1 MIDTSTLTKIGNMT
15 SGGGLS
21 AIFDSDTS
29 TTGYYMNSGGF
40 VGVEFDSSTKLDK
53 IIIKSA
59 ANGFDASGLTS
70 TITLTLYGK
79 TGIAPT
85 SSTDGI
91 ALDSLTFTDINAVTT
106 KELINSDPMY
116 EIDFAWVTI
125 SSDVWSVASELELY
139 EYTVPT
145 APSVV
150 NSRFFSLQ
158 KSVDTKTALRWD
170 PKEILGFRMDL
181 NLNEAAVAT
190 LQLRMDI
197 IHDGL
202 IPDVIG
208 VSGLLHMRSGTT
220 WENCLSAS
228 FTPIENASSGQNI
241 RDLTDHYGN
250 INIFQ
255 KVSLSVPKYYQF
267 AVYGSA
273 HTTASSLDELCSIL
287 EENSKGLNN
296 FILTINKDETL
307 I

>member
-208 VSGLLHMRSGTT
+208 VSGLLHMRS
-220 WENCLSAS
+220 
-228 FTPIENASSGQNI
+228 
-241 RDLTDHYGN
+241 
-250 INIFQ
+250 
-255 KVSLSVPKYYQF
+255 
-267 AVYGSA
+267 
-273 HTTASSLDELCSIL
+273 
-287 EENSKGLNN
+287 
-296 FILTINKDETL
+296 
-307 I
+307 